1 METHDPLIK
10 ICYNLCKEKGDPKIS
25 LQPALRAVV
34 KIIILCTK
42 NRSM

>member
-10 ICYNLCKEKGDPKIS
+10 ICYNLCKEKVDPKIS

-42 NRSM
+42 NRSI